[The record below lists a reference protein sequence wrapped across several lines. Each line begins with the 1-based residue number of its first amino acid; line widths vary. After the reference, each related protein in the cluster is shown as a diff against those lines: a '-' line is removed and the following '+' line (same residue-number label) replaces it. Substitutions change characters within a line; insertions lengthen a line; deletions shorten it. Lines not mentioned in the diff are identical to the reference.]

1 MQAVTIDGVPTHYAV
16 DGPDDAPALVFANS
30 LGTDFRIW
38 DGVLARL
45 GGRFRTVRYDMRG
58 HGLTGA
64 GGRPFAMARLAADL
78 DDLLAHI
85 GIDAALVCGL
95 SIGGLVAQQLVR
107 DNPSRVRALV
117 LCDTAARIGTPDMWQ
132 ARITAIEQDGLESLA
147 DAVMERW
154 FAPVFRMTRRD
165 ELLLWRSMLV
175 RTPAEGYARACA
187 AIRDADLTADA
198 GRIAV
203 PTLAVC
209 GADDGAT
216 TPAVVK
222 ALAAGIPGA
231 RYREIP
237 DAGHLPCVEQPEAL
251 VAHMLG
257 FFRENGLVRG

>member
-1 MQAVTIDGVPTHYAV
+1 MQAVTIDGTAVHYAV
-16 DGPDDAPALVFANS
+16 DGPDGAPALVFANS

-45 GGRFRTVRYDMRG
+45 DGRFRTVRYDMRG
-58 HGLTGA
+58 HGLTGL
-64 GGRPFAMARLAADL
+64 GGGPYGMPRLAADL
-78 DDLLAHI
+78 DALLDHL
-85 GIDAALVCGL
+85 GVRAALVCGL

-132 ARITAIEQDGLESLA
+132 ERIDAIERDGLEGLA

-154 FAPVFRMTRRD
+154 FAPAFRLTRRD
-165 ELLLWRSMLV
+165 ELAVWRTMLV

-198 GRIAV
+198 ARIAV

-216 TPAVVK
+216 PPALVR
-222 ALAAGIPGA
+222 ALADSIPGA
-231 RYREIP
+231 RYREIGQ
-237 DAGHLPCVEQPEAL
+237 AGHLPCVEQPDAL
-251 VAHMLG
+251 AGHMLA
-257 FFRENGLVRG
+257 FFEEHGLV